1 MKADMFD
8 DPEDLEEEDDD
19 ASKPSIDEDDEEDDD
34 GDNDNEEESTPVLPP
49 ARRMGRPPGSKN
61 KRAATLEAEERIA
74 SAAATLS
81 ATKKAKPTLLEI
93 ADAAGIGGTEGSK
106 RVKVSTALAAHGMRH
121 APEASSGVKRLNA
134 AHRAY
139 TDAALE
145 LAAAYAA
152 LEKA

>member
-1 MKADMFD
+1 MFD
-8 DPEDLEEEDDD
+8 DPEDLEEDDDD
-19 ASKPSIDEDDEEDDD
+19 ASKPSLDDDEEDGD
-34 GDNDNEEESTPVLPP
+34 GDEEESTPVLPP

-61 KRAATLEAEERIA
+61 KRAATIETETRIA
-74 SAAATLS
+74 KAAAALS
-81 ATKKAKPTLLEI
+81 ATKQNKPTLLEI
-93 ADAAGIGGTEGSK
+93 ADAAGVSGTDGSK
-106 RVKVSTALAAHGMRH
+106 KVKVSTALAAQGLRH